1 MGRIPH
7 KSILVAVMAVF
18 LGLAQGAAAD
28 RIVPTKHGDADPDGC
43 TKTDCSLREAVTKAN
58 AAPGRDTIV
67 LHGGEPYL
75 LKQNGDDDT
84 NAAGDLDIASNIA
97 VRGLPRATIDADGSE
112 HAFHLPMLPGAQHL
126 KLARL
131 TVTGASEGGV
141 LAQAGE
147 LRVTRSKV
155 ARNQNFTSLTNSGGG
170 GGIAVTDTG
179 RARIRR
185 TTISKNEADSG
196 GGLYAGGMTSVR
208 KSTINGNTSSGTGGG
223 IKSQSASFEITNST
237 VANNKTASDGGGLSV
252 ASGTTT
258 INNVTI
264 ARNKADT
271 DTTGGSDVGGGIA
284 ASGGTINVANSIIA
298 LNELGGNPTGLAD
311 RNCDGTF
318 ASGGGN
324 VRGSADPGC
333 LGFTGTDDVVDQN
346 PRLGKLARNGGPT
359 KTIALKPGSEAIGN
373 AINASAENRDQ
384 RGHDRDSNPDAGAY
398 ER

>member
-1 MGRIPH
+1 MGRTPLTLPVLTA
-7 KSILVAVMAVF
+7 LVGF
-18 LGLAQGAAAD
+18 LVLAPAASAD
-28 RIVPTKHGDADPDGC
+28 KLVPTKRSDPPPDGC

-67 LHGGEPYL
+67 LDGGEPYR
-75 LKQNGDDDT
+75 LKQNGEEDA
-84 NAAGDLDIASNIA
+84 NAAGDLDIASNIV
-97 VRGLPRATIDADGSE
+97 VRGLPRATIDAEGSE
-112 HAFHLPMLPGAQHL
+112 HAFHLPMIPGAQHL

-131 TVTGASEGGV
+131 TVTDAMGGGI

-147 LRVTRSKV
+147 LRATRSKV
-155 ARNQNFTSLTNSGGG
+155 ARNENFLIGSGG
-170 GGIAVTDTG
+170 GGIAVTDTA

-185 TTISKNEADSG
+185 STVYKNDAGNG
-196 GGLYAGGMTSVR
+196 GGIYAGGMTTVR
-208 KSTINGNTSSGTGGG
+208 KSTINGNTATGTGGG

-237 VANNKTASDGGGLSV
+237 VANNKAEGDGGGLSV

-258 INNVTI
+258 INNITV

-271 DTTGGSDVGGGIA
+271 DGTGGGDVGGGISA
-284 ASGGTINVANSIIA
+284 TGGTINVANSIIA
-298 LNELGGNPTGLAD
+298 LNDLGGMPLPLAD

-333 LGFTGTDDVVDQN
+333 LGFTGTDDIVEQN
-346 PRLGKLARNGGPT
+346 PLLGQLERNGGPT
-359 KTIALKPGSEAIGN
+359 KTIALKQGSPAIGN
-373 AINASAENRDQ
+373 AIDGSAENRDQ
-384 RGHDRDSNPDAGAY
+384 RGHKRDGNPDSGAY